1 MNERNFER
9 DKKWCPKCEEYQRYM
24 MSVNHSFC
32 TNCGTQMRLFSKK
45 DQERFTEEVQRRR
58 VYRTGS

>member
-1 MNERNFER
+1 MTERNFER
-9 DKKWCPKCEEYQRYM
+9 DKKWCPKCEDYRRYM

-32 TNCGTQMRLFSKK
+32 TDCGTQMRLFSKK

-58 VYRTGS
+58 MYRTGS